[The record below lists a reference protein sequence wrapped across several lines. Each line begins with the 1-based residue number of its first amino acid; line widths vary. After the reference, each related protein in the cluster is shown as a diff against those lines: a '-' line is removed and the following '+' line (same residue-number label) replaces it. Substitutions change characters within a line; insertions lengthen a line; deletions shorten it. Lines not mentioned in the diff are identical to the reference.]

1 MNLYWQIFW
10 TFTKI
15 GAFTIGGGY
24 AMLPLIEKEVVDKKK
39 WIDAT
44 EFIDQIAI
52 AQSLPGVFAVN
63 ISILT
68 GYRLKGNKGS
78 IVAALG
84 TILPSFVIILL
95 IALFFRQF
103 NENVYVMK
111 IFRAIRPAVVALIVV
126 PVFSTAKE
134 VGINIRTII
143 IPVAAAF
150 LIWFLGVSPVYIV
163 LAAAIG
169 GLIYGKLK
177 SDKST
182 PKT

>member
-24 AMLPLIEKEVVDKKK
+24 AMLPLIEKEIVIRKK
-39 WIDAT
+39 WIDAS
-44 EFIDQIAI
+44 EFIDRIAI
-52 AQSLPGVFAVN
+52 SQSLPGIFAVN
-63 ISILT
+63 MSILV
-68 GYRLKGNKGS
+68 GYRLKGNIGS

-84 TILPSFVIILL
+84 VILPSFFIILL
-95 IALFFRQF
+95 IAMFFRQF

-111 IFRAIRPAVVALIVV
+111 IFRAIRPAVVALIAV

-143 IPVAAAF
+143 IPIAAAF
-150 LIWFLGVSPVYIV
+150 LIWYLGISPIYIV
-163 LAAAIG
+163 LAAAVG
-169 GLIYGKLK
+169 GMIYGRIMNYEL
-177 SDKST
+177 
-182 PKT
+182 